1 MSKLVLIRH
10 GQSIWNSENRFTG
23 WVDVDLSEKG
33 VKEAETAGLLLKS
46 ENILFDFYY
55 TSLLKRA
62 SRTLEIILQKI
73 GEKRKFT
80 KAWELNERHYGSLT
94 GLNKDEMRKKLGEK
108 QFKLYRRS
116 WDIPPPELD
125 ENSEFSSYK
134 DPLFK
139 DLKVN
144 QIPKTE
150 SLKNTFERAV
160 PFYLNNIQPL
170 LKNKKNVLISAHG
183 NSLRA
188 ICKKIFSISD
198 KDINSLEIPTGNPM
212 LIETENGID
221 IKEKKYLDSNRA
233 KKI

>member
-33 VKEAETAGLLLKS
+33 VREAETAGLLIKN

-62 SRTLEIILQKI
+62 SRTLEIILEKI

-94 GLNKDEMRKKLGEK
+94 GLNKDEMQKKLGEE

-116 WDIPPPELD
+116 WDVPPPELD

-139 DLKVN
+139 DLKAD

-170 LKNKKNVLISAHG
+170 LKKKKNVLISAHG

-198 KDINSLEIPTGNPM
+198 KNISSLEIPTGNPM